1 MDKELSYLLAK
12 IATYSVIIPGLLAL
26 YRIKSPVYTHR
37 ILSVLVLGSAFI
49 SLFAHFV
56 IAYFKWPNLFLLHFY
71 TIFNFIITTLIFK
84 SDLNK
89 KASIILITLFTSF
102 AAINSIFIERLQTF
116 NVLSRSISAF
126 IIMVYVLRFF
136 TKTLREMKI
145 QELEKVPLFWIS
157 VGALFYNAGSFF
169 IFLFSKDISPFEE
182 LWLTYFGV
190 HSILT
195 IILYCFYTI
204 ALWVRPTV

>member
-1 MDKELSYLLAK
+1 MDKELSYMLAD
-12 IATYSVIIPGLLAL
+12 IATYIGLIPSFFAF
-26 YRIKSPVYTHR
+26 YRIKSPIYTHR
-37 ILSVLVLGSAFI
+37 LLAILVLGDTSI
-49 SLFAHFV
+49 SLFA
-56 IAYFKWPNLFLLHFY
+56 YFITVQLKWPNLFLLHFY
-71 TIFNFIITTLIFK
+71 TVFNFFVTTLIFK
-84 SDLNK
+84 SELNK
-89 KASIILITLFTSF
+89 KASIILLTLFTSF
-102 AAINSIFIERLQTF
+102 ATINSIFVERLQTF

-204 ALWVRPTV
+204 ALWVRPTA